1 MRRTFFWFV
10 YEITF
15 FKLSRLYCEQVTD
28 NRPFAAS
35 HSRGT
40 KPPCWRPLGHGKK
53 KASIILNDILL
64 CLSCPSAMFALQHG
78 DFVPREWQAAKGPID
93 CLLTM
98 FLRVCSVTE
107 TNILEGIRCLRLL
120 CIKKIVL
127 SFRMSFFVMKAHVK
141 NSYIRKIH
149 KQRSINCEKL

>member
-28 NRPFAAS
+28 NRPCSQPFTWYKTALLETT
-35 HSRGT
+35 GT
-40 KPPCWRPLGHGKK
+40 CQTKGI
-53 KASIILNDILL
+53 IILNGNFL
-64 CLSCPSAMFALQHG
+64 CLSCPSSTFALQHG
-78 DFVPREWQAAKGPID
+78 GFVLREWQAAKGPID

-107 TNILEGIRCLRLL
+107 TNILEGIRRLRLL
-120 CIKKIVL
+120 CIKNCSVVQDVFL
-127 SFRMSFFVMKAHVK
+127 CYENPCEEQLHQE
-141 NSYIRKIH
+141 NSQTTQH
-149 KQRSINCEKL
+149 